1 MLDFRITSTFGYRLY
16 LNFSRVNL
24 SKWAFTKISE
34 VPIHV
39 CSQKD
44 CSEIF
49 LSPKETFQRSF
60 ICDKSIILRY
70 FFRNIEIGNEGLAEN
85 STTQRN
91 SPIQMCF
98 SYSKVC
104 RSVLFMGKYLFKV
117 SQKKGTWCTLFSVF
131 TLKNTLKWNEI
142 QQSFLP
148 TATSANSGG
157 IYKHVKLNKKLIF
170 VKKRKKTLLK
180 WTLTYCYSATDPN

>member
-1 MLDFRITSTFGYRLY
+1 MSSKFGLMLDFRITSTFDYRLY

-34 VPIHV
+34 VPIQV
-39 CSQKD
+39 CSQKG
-44 CSEIF
+44 CFEIF
-49 LSPKETFQRSF
+49 LSPKETFRRSF

-117 SQKKGTWCTLFSVF
+117 SQKKRHLMHTV
-131 TLKNTLKWNEI
+131 
-142 QQSFLP
+142 
-148 TATSANSGG
+148 
-157 IYKHVKLNKKLIF
+157 
-170 VKKRKKTLLK
+170 
-180 WTLTYCYSATDPN
+180 